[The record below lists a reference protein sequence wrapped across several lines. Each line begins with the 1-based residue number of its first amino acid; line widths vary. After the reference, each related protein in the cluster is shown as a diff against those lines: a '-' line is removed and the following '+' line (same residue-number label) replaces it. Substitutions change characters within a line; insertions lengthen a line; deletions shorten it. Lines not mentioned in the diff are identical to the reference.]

1 MLCRPPCGQTME
13 NANDQAA
20 IRWEH
25 FSHGADIGVR
35 GIGPTP
41 ACAFTQAALALTAVV
56 TNPARVT
63 PATAVTVRAQAPDR
77 ELLLVDFLNA
87 LIFEMATRNML
98 FGRFD
103 VQIEDSH
110 LQATAWGE
118 PIDLTRHHPAVEVKG
133 ATYTALRVAQK
144 GKEWLA
150 QCVVDV

>member
-1 MLCRPPCGQTME
+1 
-13 NANDQAA
+13 
-20 IRWEH
+20 
-25 FSHGADIGVR
+25 
-35 GIGPTP
+35 
-41 ACAFTQAALALTAVV
+41 
-56 TNPARVT
+56 RVT